1 MLFTAV
7 DPSNYSSGPL
17 SILDIETGTT
27 TALAPAAG
35 NWSFGFSLDGSHVVF
50 LDGQGDLDS
59 VPVTG
64 GTPVTLVPASQGK
77 VENWLEPPDGSRVV
91 AQVWPTG
98 SRTRVLVT
106 SPMGGGSMTTVAT
119 GVDAN
124 GISRSPDG
132 RSFVFFSAPDYTTG
146 NATLNLGDLTTGV
159 TRAVMTGIALG
170 RFQFTPDG
178 SHVLF
183 VDGQGHL
190 QAVACAA
197 GAAVDLG
204 PVGANHLLLPS
215 PDGTSV
221 AVHTRAQPQDPTGTL
236 ELRSLA
242 GGTPRVLSDAASLAP
257 LGFAADGSQLVY
269 EAVAPDGP
277 GGPRPLLEMA
287 PVAGGDPVPI
297 VANPSNAWFFGDRM
311 LVEADGVAPFE
322 RGFYVAPLK

>member
-1 MLFTAV
+1 
-7 DPSNYSSGPL
+7 
-17 SILDIETGTT
+17 
-27 TALAPAAG
+27 
-35 NWSFGFSLDGSHVVF
+35 
-50 LDGQGDLDS
+50 
-59 VPVTG
+59 
-64 GTPVTLVPASQGK
+64 
-77 VENWLEPPDGSRVV
+77 
-91 AQVWPTG
+91 
-98 SRTRVLVT
+98 
-106 SPMGGGSMTTVAT
+106 MTTVAT

-124 GISRSPDG
+124 GISRGPHG

-197 GAAVDLG
+197 GAAVNMG
-204 PVGANHLLLPS
+204 PVGTDHLLLPS

-221 AVHTRAQPQDPTGTL
+221 AVHTHAQPPDPTGTL
-236 ELRSLA
+236 GHFYGASPAARR
-242 GGTPRVLSDAASLAP
+242 RVLSDAASLAP

-287 PVAGGDPVPI
+287 PVAGGDPVGI